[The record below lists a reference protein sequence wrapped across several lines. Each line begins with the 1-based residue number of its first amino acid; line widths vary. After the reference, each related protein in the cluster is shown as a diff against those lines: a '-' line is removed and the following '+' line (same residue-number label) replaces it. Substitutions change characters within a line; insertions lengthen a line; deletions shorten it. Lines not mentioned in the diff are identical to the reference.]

1 MKLYKYHISIYTVIL
16 TLYYLLTMLF
26 PNVGYGTDQAAERI
40 YPQMLMGMI
49 GIISLFITII
59 KFNRLY
65 KSKICRAYLI
75 YLFVTFIYVFF
86 PIEGKTLFENFI
98 GFLKYNMA
106 ILTLFVFYCFLK
118 ENRPKATQCL
128 FFIYWVQFIY
138 SMESLL
144 MDRFVYLAQNDMFNS
159 NAGFNLIAAVP
170 MTLILPNKRVRLYAY
185 IILVLACLIS
195 GQRSA
200 ALAAVISIP
209 FSISHLRQSI
219 KKTDIYILVF
229 LGIIAIYPIVH
240 MAYSN
245 IMNRMDV
252 EANSGAVG
260 SGRSI
265 FWAILLIDF
274 FDHNIFRIFFGN
286 GLFSTQTLLMQKY
299 GMAIDAHNGWI
310 QNLYVFG
317 ILGLILYARTVF
329 ILFKQN
335 RIVNKILPKYTN
347 VLLVC
352 FLIFITKCS
361 TSHGNWDISVMPFAL
376 VIAYI
381 SSQYNPSNRG
391 LNTHMEDNKL
401 SK

>member
-1 MKLYKYHISIYTVIL
+1 
-16 TLYYLLTMLF
+16 
-26 PNVGYGTDQAAERI
+26 
-40 YPQMLMGMI
+40 
-49 GIISLFITII
+49 
-59 KFNRLY
+59 
-65 KSKICRAYLI
+65 
-75 YLFVTFIYVFF
+75 
-86 PIEGKTLFENFI
+86 
-98 GFLKYNMA
+98 
-106 ILTLFVFYCFLK
+106 
-118 ENRPKATQCL
+118 
-128 FFIYWVQFIY
+128 
-138 SMESLL
+138 
-144 MDRFVYLAQNDMFNS
+144 
-159 NAGFNLIAAVP
+159 
-170 MTLILPNKRVRLYAY
+170 
-185 IILVLACLIS
+185 
-195 GQRSA
+195 
-200 ALAAVISIP
+200 
-209 FSISHLRQSI
+209 
-219 KKTDIYILVF
+219 
-229 LGIIAIYPIVH
+229 